1 MPVMDTIV
9 EIHIPL
15 EKPPGAPQGSYPFP
29 WIDRVED
36 FLADMEVGEEWDAG
50 EEREGVYVVFVTGAA
65 EADLLAV
72 AARVAALSGV
82 PSGVFAMVTDA
93 GGEGDRGGAAGGVVG
108 RVAGEGGKA

>member
-1 MPVMDTIV
+1 MPVVDTIV

-15 EKPPGAPQGSYPFP
+15 EKPP
-29 WIDRVED
+29 
-36 FLADMEVGEEWDAG
+36 
-50 EEREGVYVVFVTGAA
+50 GAA

-93 GGEGDRGGAAGGVVG
+93 GAKEIGAG
-108 RVAGEGGKA
+108 RRVEL